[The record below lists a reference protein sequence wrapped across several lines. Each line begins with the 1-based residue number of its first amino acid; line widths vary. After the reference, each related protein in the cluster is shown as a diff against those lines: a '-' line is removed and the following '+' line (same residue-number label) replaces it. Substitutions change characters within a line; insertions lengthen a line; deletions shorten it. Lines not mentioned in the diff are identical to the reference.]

1 MHTEKTQKRAAVA
14 ISGFLFAICLCSLL
28 FLLLPSGK
36 PAAYIA
42 DIYQDGNLIMS
53 IPLEDIPV
61 SRSFTVESAD
71 GGTNRIE
78 IRSGSIGILSAD
90 CPDKLCVK
98 QGFIKDSRL
107 PITCLPNKL
116 VIRLRPAPD
125 SSGEPQDPD
134 IITY

>member
-1 MHTEKTQKRAAVA
+1 MHTEKTQKRATVA

-53 IPLEDIPV
+53 IPLEDIPE
-61 SRSFTVESAD
+61 SRSFTVESAG
-71 GGTNRIE
+71 GGTNRPGCIA
-78 IRSGSIGILSAD
+78 IISAD

-125 SSGEPQDPD
+125 SSGEPQEPD